1 MRVAIFD
8 RVEPPAPIEF
18 PCRLTATCSHRAAAM
33 LLILIFPALLLVCF
47 SATMLIVNAALLPE
61 ARAVVARHPV
71 LGFEVLL
78 AIALIGCLLGLP
90 AKRLFARLTLAHEV
104 AIDAASVTVTERS
117 RFRTKTWSQPLS
129 SYTGLAHHVRASL
142 SGVRH
147 ELILVHPEREKSVLV
162 SLAERISQ
170 AEVDRVALLMAQKEI
185 PASALYR
192 FHAHWPRLV
201 SLSWRDAA
209 HA

>member
-1 MRVAIFD
+1 
-8 RVEPPAPIEF
+8 
-18 PCRLTATCSHRAAAM
+18 M
-33 LLILIFPALLLVCF
+33 LLVLIFPALLVVCF
-47 SATMLIVNAALLPE
+47 AATMLIVNAALLPE
-61 ARAVVARHPV
+61 ARAVLARHPA

-78 AIALIGCLLGLP
+78 AIALVGCLLGLP

-104 AIDAASVTVTERS
+104 AIDTASVTVTERS
-117 RFRTKTWSQPLS
+117 RFRTKTWSRPLS
-129 SYTGLAHHVRASL
+129 SYSGVAHHVRASL

-147 ELILVHPEREKSVLV
+147 ELILVHPERAKSVLL

-170 AEVDRVALLMAQKEI
+170 AEVDRVAELMAQKEI

-192 FHAHWPRLV
+192 FHVQWPRLS
-201 SLSWRDAA
+201 SLGWRDAA